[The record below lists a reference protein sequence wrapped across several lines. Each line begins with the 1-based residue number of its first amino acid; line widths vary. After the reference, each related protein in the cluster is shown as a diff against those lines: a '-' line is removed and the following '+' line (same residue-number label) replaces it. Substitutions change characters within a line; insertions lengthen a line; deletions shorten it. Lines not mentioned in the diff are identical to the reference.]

1 MPRPNP
7 PRKRPRR
14 RRSAPRADAELTR
27 QTAQSSQPRAQEP
40 APKRGIMSGGAGGG
54 AAAAAAAVPEELWA
68 RRSYAILIALIA
80 LTEVVIGLI
89 LFGLAPGQ
97 KDVISLVAEMIGL
110 QPFQPFPLLAACLL
124 AAPVARRLSGEAR
137 ALRFVETLIVG
148 VVVYFLFIVFVTAAG
163 FLLTPGGAGGT
174 SNACATPS
182 AHATPLPNTTESPS
196 ASASASASPSA
207 SGTPCPSPSPSPAS
221 GQGSPPASA
230 SGGAS
235 ASASPAS
242 GTGSVASGTNL
253 SPATVLTA
261 AGGAWVAAYVL
272 SVFIY
277 PPLYRRLRVRRPPP
291 GSDKPDG
298 GGRGAGGGPKR

>member
-40 APKRGIMSGGAGGG
+40 APKRGLLTGGGGGG
-54 AAAAAAAVPEELWA
+54 AAAAVVAPEEMWS

-80 LTEVVIGLI
+80 ATEVVIGLI

-97 KDVISLVAEMIGL
+97 KDVVSLVAEMIGL

-124 AAPVARRLSGEAR
+124 AAPVARRLSGETR

-163 FLLTPGGAGGT
+163 FLLSPGGATGT
-174 SNACATPS
+174 SNNCATSGAP
-182 AHATPLPNTTESPS
+182 ATPLPNGTGSPS
-196 ASASASASPSA
+196 TSSAAASP
-207 SGTPCPSPSPSPAS
+207 SGTPCPSPSPSATGGTNAS
-221 GQGSPPASA
+221 PSASA
-230 SGGAS
+230 GSAS
-235 ASASPAS
+235 ASATPSSGAS
-242 GTGSVASGTNL
+242 SLAGGTNL
-253 SPATVLTA
+253 SAAAVLSA

-291 GSDKPDG
+291 GGDAKSGSGRGSSG
-298 GGRGAGGGPKR
+298 GGKR